1 MRVLLVSLAL
11 SAFAASSA
19 EAQPGSSAEAQP
31 GSSAGS
37 EAQPGSSFG
46 SSFQTFSELEL
57 RADLESLIPRLH
69 VDLHAAAR
77 RASDE
82 TEARLRPAL
91 GVRVNDWAIVS
102 AGYAW
107 APTFYDHAPDH
118 RENRFFQRMT
128 ARFASARAELFA
140 EARLEQRFSPDHPG
154 VGWATSLAGRGALR
168 LGTTGFWVLVEERA
182 IFQLNDTA
190 AGLAAG
196 LEENRLFG
204 GFAYDL
210 GPRTILRF
218 GYLHRFMPM
227 NQTRF
232 GHVLFVG
239 PRMAFRAGR

>member
-1 MRVLLVSLAL
+1 MRVLVASLAL
-11 SAFAASSA
+11 SALLASGA
-19 EAQPGSSAEAQP
+19 EAQPGSSEAQP
-31 GSSAGS
+31 GSS
-37 EAQPGSSFG
+37 EAQPGSSEAQPG
-46 SSFQTFSELEL
+46 STFQTFSELEL

-69 VDLHAAAR
+69 FELHGAAR

-82 TEARLRPAL
+82 TEARVRPAL
-91 GVRVNDWAIVS
+91 GVRVSDWAIVS

-107 APTFYDHAPDH
+107 APTFHDHAPDR

-128 ARFASARAELFA
+128 ARFASSRAEVFA
-140 EARLEQRFSPDHPG
+140 EARLEQRVSPEHPG
-154 VGWATSLAGRGALR
+154 VGWASSLAARGALR
-168 LGTTGFWVLVEERA
+168 LGSTGFWVLVEERA
-182 IFQLNDTA
+182 IFQMNETGF
-190 AGLAAG
+190 GLTAG

-218 GYLHRFMPM
+218 GYMHRYMPM

-239 PRMAFRAGR
+239 PRMAFRTGR